1 MKQKQKG
8 VKKPIST
15 YVGKGAILF
24 YSVFVF
30 MPLYVLITTA
40 LKTNKEIYTNPVG
53 LPAAPQWEN
62 FLMAIEK
69 GKILTYAANS
79 IIVTVISVILIII
92 LQTMCSYGLYRLQH
106 TKFGRF
112 LYGFCV
118 TGLMIPM
125 VGYSSLIILYRNA
138 GLYDSRAAL
147 VVASVASSLPFAVM
161 FLVSHMK
168 HVPSDLIDAA
178 RVDGCSNF
186 RILTNVVA
194 PVIMPAITSIG
205 VLNTIN
211 VWNNMIMPMLLMSS
225 SEKYTIPIGLMSF
238 KGNYSTQYNYL
249 FAGIIITAIPMLV
262 LYFTCQK
269 KFVESMAGS
278 VKG

>member
-1 MKQKQKG
+1 MQRKG
-8 VKKPIST
+8 IKKPVSI
-15 YVGKGAILF
+15 YIGRIAVIL
-24 YSVFVF
+24 YSIFVF

-40 LKTNKEIYTNPVG
+40 LKTDKEIYTNPVG
-53 LPAAPQWEN
+53 LPAVPQWEN
-62 FLMAIEK
+62 FFIAIEK
-69 GKILTYAANS
+69 GNILTYALNS
-79 IIVTVISVILIII
+79 ILVTLISVILIVI
-92 LQTMCSYGLYRLQH
+92 LQTLCSYGLYRLRH
-106 TKFGRF
+106 TKLGKF

-125 VGYSSLIILYRNA
+125 VGYSSLIILYRDS
-138 GLYDSRAAL
+138 GLYNTRAAL
-147 VVASVASSLPFAVM
+147 VVASVAASLPFAVM

-186 RILTNVVA
+186 KILTKVVV

-211 VWNNMIMPMLLMSS
+211 VWNNMIMPMLLLSS
-225 SEKYTIPIGLMSF
+225 SEKYTIPIGLMRF
-238 KGNYSTQYNYL
+238 KGNYSTQYHYL

-269 KFVESMAGS
+269 KFVESMSGS

>member
-1 MKQKQKG
+1 MQHKG
-8 VKKPIST
+8 IKKPVSI
-15 YVGKGAILF
+15 YIGRIAVIL
-24 YSVFVF
+24 YSIFVF

-40 LKTNKEIYTNPVG
+40 LKTDKEIYTNPVG
-53 LPAAPQWEN
+53 LPAVPQWEN
-62 FLMAIEK
+62 FFIAIEK
-69 GKILTYAANS
+69 GNILTYALNS
-79 IIVTVISVILIII
+79 ILVTLISVILIVI
-92 LQTMCSYGLYRLQH
+92 LQTLCSYGLYRLRH
-106 TKFGRF
+106 TKLGKF

-125 VGYSSLIILYRNA
+125 VGYSSLIILYRDS
-138 GLYDSRAAL
+138 GLYNTRAAL
-147 VVASVASSLPFAVM
+147 VVASVAASLPFAVM

-186 RILTNVVA
+186 KILTKVVV

-211 VWNNMIMPMLLMSS
+211 VWNNMIMPMLLLSS

-238 KGNYSTQYNYL
+238 KGNYSTQYHYL

-269 KFVESMAGS
+269 KFVESMSGS